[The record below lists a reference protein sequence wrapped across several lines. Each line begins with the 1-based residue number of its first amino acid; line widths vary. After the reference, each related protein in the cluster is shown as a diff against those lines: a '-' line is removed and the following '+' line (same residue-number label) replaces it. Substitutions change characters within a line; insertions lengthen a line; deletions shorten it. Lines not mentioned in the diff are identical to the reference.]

1 MNGVADAAMSI
12 DIINGSDGI
21 NFSSGSQSFIQQG
34 VAERLGGVVATAGGA
49 GEFAAFFSYKGAGND
64 TSDAVGLYM
73 FIGNFAEPV

>member
-34 VAERLGGVVATAGGA
+34 VAERLGGVVATAG
-49 GEFAAFFSYKGAGND
+49 ND

>member
-34 VAERLGGVVATAGGA
+34 VAERLGGVVATAGSPL
-49 GEFAAFFSYKGAGND
+49 FSPIKGRAM
-64 TSDAVGLYM
+64 TRPM
-73 FIGNFAEPV
+73 R